1 MPHTV
6 DHAPQDLGRRER
18 RKLELRNR
26 ILEASIE
33 LFRDRG
39 VSDTTVNDISERAD
53 VAQKTFFNHFPS
65 KQHLLREIAHYSLGE
80 LLLDI
85 EQVCKQPI
93 SSRERIHRFF
103 ETLADNADEA
113 GPMQR
118 ELLTEIVH
126 IAHQSGTEPEQARQ
140 LQAAFGAIVER
151 GLALG
156 DLIEGHSPETLTETL
171 MGTFYVLMFNWANLD
186 GYSFRDHA
194 MAMAHFLADS
204 MTNDHAG
211 SGVDAGSDEGGL
223 EA

>member
-1 MPHTV
+1 MPHSV
-6 DHAPQDLGRRER
+6 DHVPQDLGRRER

-26 ILEASIE
+26 ILEASIA

-53 VAQKTFFNHFPS
+53 VAQN
-65 KQHLLREIAHYSLGE
+65 
-80 LLLDI
+80 
-85 EQVCKQPI
+85 
-93 SSRERIHRFF
+93 RFF

-151 GLALG
+151 GLASG
-156 DLIEGHSPETLTETL
+156 DIVAGHSSETLTETL

-204 MTNDHAG
+204 MTTDPAG
-211 SGVDAGSDEGGL
+211 SRADAGSNEGGFV
-223 EA
+223 A